1 VLNQSLNGVILRA
14 WRPDLNGLPI
24 SSPGLPFR
32 GVWLVAQLAVVGVLA
47 WHVTRRGRRD
57 AEREWLEYS
66 CLLLLLPLVSPIAW
80 DHHFAQATLALP
92 VAVFLVSRHRL
103 GFWAGAALALLFL
116 ADIYL
121 AYPGFQ
127 AALAASPATLKA
139 SPLLQLA
146 ASVTT
151 IAVTFSALILMGARR
166 GPEVAG

>member
-1 VLNQSLNGVILRA
+1 VILRA